1 MHGQQINNE
10 GKRRAGGIP
19 ASWIDMRIESH
30 WELIQ
35 GPVPIM
41 MLRLRRRPREINKR
55 PTLEEGYTRLI
66 FQDLG
71 IYPSAFIVQLGNQ
84 KPMCSPSVTRIRWSN
99 RVSPSAKCSPV
110 SFVSNAPVFFFASAS

>member
-19 ASWIDMRIESH
+19 ASWNRHEDRVA
-30 WELIQ
+30 LTQ

-41 MLRLRRRPREINKR
+41 MLRLRHRPREINNKR
-55 PTLEEGYTRLI
+55 LILEEGYTRLV

-71 IYPSAFIVQLGNQ
+71 IYPRTFVMQLEN
-84 KPMCSPSVTRIRWSN
+84 
-99 RVSPSAKCSPV
+99 
-110 SFVSNAPVFFFASAS
+110 